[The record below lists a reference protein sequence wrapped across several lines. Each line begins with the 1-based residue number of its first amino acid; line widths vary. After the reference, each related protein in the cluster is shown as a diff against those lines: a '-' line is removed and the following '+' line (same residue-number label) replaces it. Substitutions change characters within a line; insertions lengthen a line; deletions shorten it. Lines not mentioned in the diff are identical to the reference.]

1 MNIKLM
7 YQLLLC
13 VCLSLGLAAQD
24 TKKTAGTEKPAA
36 SDGPQMTFEM
46 TEYDFGEIE
55 EGPKARVTFKFTNT
69 GNKPLIL
76 SDVKASCGCTTPYWP
91 KEPIM
96 PGKSET
102 ITAEYNTQGRP
113 GPFNKAI
120 TITANTEPPTKMIFI
135 KGTVKKAPENDG
147 VPVKER
153 SIIMEK
159 E

>member
-1 MNIKLM
+1 MKKIFSTFFL
-7 YQLLLC
+7 
-13 VCLSLGLAAQD
+13 LGLICFFANAQD
-24 TKKTAGTEKPAA
+24 ATKPTNT
-36 SDGPQMTFEM
+36 DGPQMEFEM
-46 TEYDFGEIE
+46 SEYDFGDLD
-55 EGPKARVTFKFTNT
+55 EGPKAKVAFKFTNKGT
-69 GNKPLIL
+69 KPLVL
-76 SDVKASCGCTTPYWP
+76 SDVKASCGCTTPSWP

-120 TITANTEPPTKMIFI
+120 TITANTEPATKMIFI

-147 VPVKER
+147 VPSKEK

>member
-1 MNIKLM
+1 MKKLFALF
-7 YQLLLC
+7 LLFSIVALN
-13 VCLSLGLAAQD
+13 VNAQNAE
-24 TKKTAGTEKPAA
+24 KTAPT
-36 SDGPQMTFEM
+36 DGPKMEFEIS
-46 TEYDFGEIE
+46 EHDFGDLD
-55 EGPKARVTFKFTNT
+55 EGPKAKVAFKFTNT
-69 GNKPLIL
+69 GNKPLVL

-102 ITAEYNTQGRP
+102 ISAEYNTQGRP

-120 TITANTEPPTKMIFI
+120 TITANTEPATKMIFI
-135 KGTVKKAPENDG
+135 KGNVKKAPENDG
-147 VPVKER
+147 VPSKEK

>member
-1 MNIKLM
+1 MNKIFSFLM
-7 YQLLLC
+7 
-13 VCLSLGLAAQD
+13 VMCLTTLVAFAQD
-24 TKKTAGTEKPAA
+24 VQKQDTG
-36 SDGPQMTFEM
+36 DGPKMEFEM
-46 TEYDFGEIE
+46 SDYDFGDLD
-55 EGPKARVTFKFTNT
+55 EGPKAKVSFKFTNT

-120 TITANTEPPTKMIFI
+120 TITANTEPPTKMIHI
-135 KGTVKKAPENDG
+135 KGAVKKAPENDG
-147 VPVKER
+147 VPVKEK
-153 SIIMEK
+153 SILMEK

>member
-1 MNIKLM
+1 MKQFFYVFLM
-7 YQLLLC
+7 
-13 VCLSLGLAAQD
+13 VCFTAFSIQAQD
-24 TKKTAGTEKPAA
+24 AKSVAA
-36 SDGPQMTFEM
+36 DGPKLDFKISEH
-46 TEYDFGEIE
+46 DFGELE
-55 EGPKARVTFKFTNT
+55 ESPKAKYAFTFTNT
-69 GNKPLIL
+69 GTKRLIL

-120 TITANTEPPTKMIFI
+120 TITANIEPATKMIFI
-135 KGTVKKAPENDG
+135 KGNVKKTPENDG
-147 VPVKER
+147 VPVRQK
-153 SIIMEK
+153 SILMEK

>member
-1 MNIKLM
+1 MKNIF
-7 YQLLLC
+7 
-13 VCLSLGLAAQD
+13 LAFVLVFFGVATAIAQE
-24 TKKTAGTEKPAA
+24 KKTE
-36 SDGPQMTFEM
+36 DGPKLEFEY
-46 TEYDFGEIE
+46 TEYDFGELE
-55 EGPKARVTFKFTNT
+55 EGPKAKISFKFTNT

-120 TITANTEPPTKMIFI
+120 TITSNTDGGSKMIFI
-135 KGTVKKAPENDG
+135 KGNVKKKAENDG
-147 VPVKER
+147 VPVKEK